1 VSGLILAASIR
12 SLGTKWRQMQNS
24 QRELDSEG
32 AYLMLG
38 ACLGM
43 GPLVLR
49 NGPGAMS
56 PDRLKALIK

>member
-1 VSGLILAASIR
+1 MASDAEQPKGI
-12 SLGTKWRQMQNS
+12 G
-24 QRELDSEG
+24 QRG